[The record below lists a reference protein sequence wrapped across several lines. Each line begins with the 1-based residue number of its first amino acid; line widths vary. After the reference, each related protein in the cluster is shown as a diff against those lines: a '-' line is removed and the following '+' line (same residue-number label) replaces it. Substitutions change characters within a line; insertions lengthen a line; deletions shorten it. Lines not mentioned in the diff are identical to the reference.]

1 MNVLEKK
8 HIYPIIIPIK
18 MFVDRFNQHNAFYDM
33 NPSMH
38 IDKTGNVK
46 ILVRSVNYRKFYNK
60 QFTMYENY
68 SNSLYTLLTGK
79 IESDKLL
86 NLDELHI
93 ENITYNY
100 FMPTYPTY
108 WKGLEDIRFVN
119 SKSLLVTIP
128 ECNENGNPSIFRAS
142 LDENYIHSFTE
153 CKPNIIEKNW
163 MPYEDI
169 NGNEMVV
176 YSLNPFKIKEIEKD
190 IFTEISFSENL
201 LTKLKNYHGSTNG
214 IKYDEYEEVILFLIH
229 RNDIKTCHRW
239 LLFNSRTNEILLS
252 EEFCF
257 FRHSYIEF
265 PVSLAFLNERIFIS
279 LGVNDDKAFIVETTK
294 AVINDVFFKE
304 H

>member
-1 MNVLEKK
+1 M
-8 HIYPIIIPIK
+8 
-18 MFVDRFNQHNAFYDM
+18 
-33 NPSMH
+33 
-38 IDKTGNVK
+38 
-46 ILVRSVNYRKFYNK
+46 
-60 QFTMYENY
+60 
-68 SNSLYTLLTGK
+68 
-79 IESDKLL
+79 
-86 NLDELHI
+86 HI

-128 ECNENGNPSIFRAS
+128 ECNENGNPSIFRAI

-163 MPYEDI
+163 MPYIDV

-176 YSLNPFKIKEIEKD
+176 YSLNPFKIKEIEKE
-190 IFTEISFSENL
+190 IFTELSLPKHILCEL
-201 LTKLKNYHGSTNG
+201 ENYHGSTNG
-214 IKYDEYEEVILFLIH
+214 IKYDDTQQLVLFLIH
-229 RNDIKTCHRW
+229 RNDIKTSHRW
-239 LLFNSRTNEILLS
+239 MLLNCKTNEITLS
-252 EEFCF
+252 KEFCF

-279 LGVNDDKAFIVETTK
+279 MGVNDDKAFIVETTK
-294 AVINDVFFKE
+294 EIITHALFKE